1 LATLSP
7 LAGFEALPVA
17 AQDEIN
23 ASAVRL
29 MDAHLEVFA
38 VGQAQGSMSATNPRG
53 ILAIVP
59 GVYQWLPKWFDTFS
73 ADERQAAAS
82 EVSDLI
88 AVGLRPL

>member
-1 LATLSP
+1 MPA
-7 LAGFEALPVA
+7 A

-38 VGQAQGSMSATNPRG
+38 VGQAQGSMSAANPRA

-73 ADERQAAAS
+73 ADERQIAAS
-82 EVSDLI
+82 EVAELI
-88 AVGLRPL
+88 GLGLRPL